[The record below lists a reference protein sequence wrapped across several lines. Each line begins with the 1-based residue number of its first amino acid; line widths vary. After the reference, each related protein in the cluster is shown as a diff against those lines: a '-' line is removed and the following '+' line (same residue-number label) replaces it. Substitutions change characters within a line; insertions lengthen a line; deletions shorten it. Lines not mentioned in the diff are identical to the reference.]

1 MITLDSIHMKMA
13 IRLVKSEKSLCL
25 GTDIPISVSGG
36 GNLVE
41 YQLSKH
47 S

>member
-25 GTDIPISVSGG
+25 GKDIPISGCD
-36 GNLVE
+36 NLVE

>member
-13 IRLVKSEKSLCL
+13 IRLVKNEKSLCL
-25 GTDIPISVSGG
+25 GTDITISGG
-36 GNLVE
+36 DNLVE